1 VRAALPRY
9 QADTEHLR
17 EVFSYFPSGVVAVL
31 AHIEGEPR
39 GIVAAAFTVG
49 VSMDPPLVSCAIQNT
64 SQTWPVLKRAETIG
78 ISVLGEDQGAL
89 CRQLASQDRAARF
102 DNVPLRD
109 TGSSAL
115 FIAGAPVWFE
125 CTVAGEFPAG
135 DHVVALLEVHGLGA
149 DPGLNPLVFHG
160 SSFRQ
165 LLLPSTAVA
174 PVPGPDAPAT
184 SVPLIDITAT
194 HREGS

>member
-1 VRAALPRY
+1 VRAVLPRY

-31 AHIEGEPR
+31 AEIDGEPR
-39 GIVAAAFTVG
+39 GIVASAFTVG
-49 VSMDPPLVSCAIQNT
+49 VSMDPPLVSCAVQNT
-64 SQTWPVLKRAETIG
+64 SRTWPVLKCADTIG
-78 ISVLGEDQGAL
+78 ISVLAEDQGSL
-89 CRQLASQDRAARF
+89 CRQLASPDRRARF
-102 DNVPLRD
+102 EHVPLRD

-115 FIAGAPVWFE
+115 FISGAPVWFE
-125 CTVAGEFPAG
+125 CTLAGEFPAG

-174 PVPGPDAPAT
+174 PVPGQPGTRSQSAFDDT
-184 SVPLIDITAT
+184 STP
-194 HREGS
+194 REGS

>member
-31 AHIEGEPR
+31 AHIDGEPR
-39 GIVAAAFTVG
+39 GIVASAFTVG
-49 VSMDPPLVSCAIQNT
+49 VSMAPPLVSCAIQNT
-64 SQTWPVLKRAETIG
+64 SRTWPVLKRADSIG
-78 ISVLGEDQGAL
+78 ISVLGEGQGPL
-89 CRQLASQDRAARF
+89 CRQLASPDRAARF
-102 DNVPLRD
+102 ENVPLRD

-125 CTVAGEFPAG
+125 CTATGEFPAG
-135 DHVVALLEVHGLGA
+135 DHVVALLQVHGLGA

-165 LLLPSTAVA
+165 LLLPNAAVDPPPDQPAIRTATAVDVT
-174 PVPGPDAPAT
+174 P
-184 SVPLIDITAT
+184 T
-194 HREGS
+194 HREGP

>member
-9 QADTEHLR
+9 QADTEHLKQ
-17 EVFSYFPSGVVAVL
+17 VFSYFPSGVVAVL
-31 AHIEGEPR
+31 ALIDGEPR
-39 GIVAAAFTVG
+39 GIVASAFTVG
-49 VSMDPPLVSCAIQNT
+49 VSMEPPLVSCAVQNT
-64 SQTWPVLKRAETIG
+64 SRTWPVLKRADTIG
-78 ISVLGEDQGAL
+78 ISVLAEDQGAL
-89 CRQLASQDRAARF
+89 CRQLASPDRRARF
-102 DNVPLRD
+102 EHVPLRD

-115 FIAGAPVWFE
+115 FISGAPVWFE
-125 CTVAGEFPAG
+125 CTLAGEFPAG

-174 PVPGPDAPAT
+174 PAHGHPDLDSAAVSDDT
-184 SVPLIDITAT
+184 ST
-194 HREGS
+194 HSEGS